1 MTNDN
6 LKKTMGREWQKV
18 RKSFHYPQLPQP
30 KLVQDNTNGSMDI
43 KNLEVTVSEPFI
55 RGFEEHGIPPEES
68 LNEVLTH
75 ELTHFMKF
83 PGNVLNVL
91 RLQKAGKGVAD
102 GNKISELRSA
112 FTEAQTNIYML
123 NERQHPATAKMR
135 KAYGLP
141 EGDAFGRLM
150 YGLYQEVSGQD
161 LGIEPKEKSLVE
173 KVKGALGIRPTDE
186 ERTLIERLKDI
197 DYTDKSREVD
207 NFRRFAQVLKDYQP
221 PQQDNKQ
228 NGEGQGQGSGQG
240 QGDGQGKTCEG
251 SGNGLEGFS
260 DNEIREG
267 LKQFAQECSNPQ
279 EYEEIVRQVLNEGEE
294 QGSPGQQ
301 GQPSQVMGKRAGSGR
316 GVTQLADNFYTAL
329 AEKHA
334 IPISKKPMHK
344 NGTLYPY
351 SHTGFEVGDPITEVD
366 AFSTP
371 GILPGITKK
380 WVRKEGE
387 VYGDNEAVPDS
398 FLIIDNSPSMF
409 APTGDKVIAPTQ
421 RTYQHI
427 VGATAISN
435 AYLLNGSR
443 VAVYSFGSND
453 HLTNPT
459 RDREVV
465 HRELRRYSSDGGTT
479 FNPRF
484 LEGVLRDSEG
494 EYDISVISDM
504 DIRNLDRF
512 ISTVLEIPQTHR
524 VHLLYTENNGYVG
537 KLRQSFGNRENV
549 AILPLTCEG
558 DIQKITMGE
567 LQKSVK

>member
-1 MTNDN
+1 MTDEN
-6 LKKTMGREWQKV
+6 LKQIMGREWQKV

-30 KLVQDNTNGSMDI
+30 KLVEDESNGSMDI
-43 KNLEVTVSEPFI
+43 KNLEITVSEPFI
-55 RGFEEHGIPPEES
+55 KGFEGHNIAPEES
-68 LNEVLTH
+68 LNECLTH

-91 RLQKAGKGVAD
+91 RLQKSAQGITD
-102 GNKISELRSA
+102 GHKISELRSA

-123 NERQHPATAKMR
+123 NERKHPATARMR

-141 EGDAFGRLM
+141 EGDEFGRLM

-161 LGIEPKEKSLVE
+161 LGVEPKEKNLSD
-173 KVKGALGIRPTDE
+173 KVKRVFGVRPTDE
-186 ERTLIERLKDI
+186 ERSLIEKLKDI
-197 DYTDKSREVD
+197 DYTNKGQETD

-221 PQQDNKQ
+221 PQDQNKQ
-228 NGEGQGQGSGQG
+228 DGEDQEGEGNGQGQGQGSGQG
-240 QGDGQGKTCEG
+240 KSCSE
-251 SGNGLEGFS
+251 SGNGLDGFS
-260 DNEIREG
+260 DNQIREG
-267 LKQFAQECSNPQ
+267 LKQFAQECSNPN
-279 EYEEIVRQVLNEGEE
+279 EYEEIVKQVLNESGE
-294 QGSPGQQ
+294 QGGQ
-301 GQPSQVMGKRAGSGR
+301 GQPSQAMGKRAGSGR
-316 GVTQLADNFYTAL
+316 GITQLADNFYTAL

-334 IPISKKPMHK
+334 IPIRKKPMHK

-351 SHTGFEVGDPITEVD
+351 SHTSFEVGDPITDVD
-366 AFSTP
+366 AFSTL

-380 WVRKEGE
+380 WVKKEGE

-409 APTGDKVIAPTQ
+409 MPNGNEVIAPSK

-459 RDREVV
+459 KDREIV

-479 FNPRF
+479 FNSKF
-484 LEGVLRDSEG
+484 LEGVLKDSEG
-494 EYDISVISDM
+494 EYDISVVSDM
-504 DIRNLDRF
+504 DIRNLGGF
-512 ISTVLEIPQTHR
+512 IDTVLEIPKTHR
-524 VHLLYTENNGYVG
+524 VHLLYTKNNGYVG
-537 KLRQSFGNRENV
+537 KLRESFGNRENV
-549 AILPLTCEG
+549 AILPLTCER
-558 DIQKITMGE
+558 DIQEITMGE
-567 LQKSVK
+567 LKKSVK